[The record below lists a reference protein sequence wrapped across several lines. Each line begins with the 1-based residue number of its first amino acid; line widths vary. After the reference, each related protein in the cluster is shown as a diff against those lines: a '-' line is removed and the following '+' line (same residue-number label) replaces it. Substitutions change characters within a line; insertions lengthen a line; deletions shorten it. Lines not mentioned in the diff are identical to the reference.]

1 MSVISKE
8 LDKQGIA
15 NAVITAF
22 TSIAYNVGAN
32 RIIVGGDFTHPAG
45 NPELPL
51 DREIAYRRQILE
63 KALEAISL
71 DIDGPTILNVDAG
84 KEA

>member
-1 MSVISKE
+1 MISKE
-8 LDKQGIA
+8 LDKQKIA

-22 TSIAYNVGAN
+22 TSIASNVGAN

-45 NPELPL
+45 NPELPP
-51 DREIAYRRQILE
+51 DREIVYRRQILE

-71 DIDGPTILNVDAG
+71 DVDGPTIFNVDAG

>member
-1 MSVISKE
+1 M
-8 LDKQGIA
+8 
-15 NAVITAF
+15 NTVITAF

-45 NPELPL
+45 NPELPP
-51 DREIAYRRQILE
+51 DREIAYRKQILE
-63 KALEAISL
+63 KALEAISM
-71 DIDGPTILNVDAG
+71 DIDGPTIFNVDAG